1 MKRILALACSVLL
14 AVAMYSAAAAATKI
28 QIGVVGPMSGPY
40 AAFGAQLRRGVQMA
54 VDEINAA
61 GGINGEKIALVVGDD
76 RCDADRAVTVADQM
90 VAKKVVLVVGH
101 FCSGASID
109 ASKVYA
115 LEKIIQISPAS
126 TNPVFTEQ
134 RPGPG
139 VFRVVPSD
147 RKQATFAGNYIAT
160 KFAGKKIAVV
170 GDDSNFGSS
179 LANGVRK
186 ALEAAG
192 QPPAASGSFAGGQK
206 DFVALV
212 GELKAAGVDVVYAG
226 GYHTEIG
233 LLVREMR
240 KQGMTAQLIASD
252 ALVTRE
258 FWIIARRASEGTL
271 MSFIADPRKNAAAA
285 AIVKKFKARKIVPEG
300 YTLHSYEAV
309 KLWAEAAKS
318 AGSTNFDKTV
328 AGLMK
333 VDADTP
339 IGRVRFD
346 NNGDLMEPQLV
357 WYVWRKGKYR
367 PLEKAASGN

>member
-1 MKRILALACSVLL
+1 MRRIFVLACSVLL
-14 AVAMYSAAAAATKI
+14 AAAMHSAAAAAKI

-40 AAFGAQLRRGVQMA
+40 SAFGAQLRRGAQMA

-61 GGINGEKIALVVGDD
+61 GGIDGEKLALVVGDD
-76 RCDADRAVTVADQM
+76 RCEADRAVTVADNM

-115 LEKIIQISPAS
+115 LEKIVQISPAS
-126 TNPVFTEQ
+126 TNPVFTER

-147 RKQATFAGNYIAT
+147 RKQAEFAGNYIAK
-160 KFAGKKIAVV
+160 KFAGKKIAIV
-170 GDDSNFGSS
+170 GDDSNYGSS
-179 LANGVRK
+179 LALAVRK
-186 ALEAAG
+186 AIEASG
-192 QPPAASGSFAGGQK
+192 QALAASGSYAGGQK

-212 GELKAAGVDVVYAG
+212 ADLKAAKVDVVYAG

-258 FWIIARRASEGTL
+258 FWVIARRASEGTL
-271 MSFIADPRKNAAAA
+271 MSFMADPRKNAGAA

-309 KLWAEAAKS
+309 KLWADAAKS
-318 AGSTNFDKTV
+318 AASTDFDRV
-328 AGLMK
+328 VSGLMK

-346 NNGDLMEPQLV
+346 NHGDLMEPQLV
-357 WYVWRKGKYR
+357 WYVWRKGKYA
-367 PLEKAASGN
+367 PLKSAASGN